1 MDKFCEGMD
10 MDHHDDHHDDMHR
23 NLGGHDEKDDH
34 DMDHHGMDHGM
45 DHDSNDHRHVKDMYL
60 CMQAKQMH
68 WDLTE
73 YLYSDDDHK
82 KRMTKDWRKDIKE
95 MKEDWGYGGA
105 SNLAMAGAAMIVAV
119 SALTF

>member
-1 MDKFCEGMD
+1 MMDKFCEGMD

-60 CMQAKQMH
+60 CMQAKQMQ
-68 WDLTE
+68 WDL
-73 YLYSDDDHK
+73 
-82 KRMTKDWRKDIKE
+82 I
-95 MKEDWGYGGA
+95 
-105 SNLAMAGAAMIVAV
+105 
-119 SALTF
+119 